1 MKILIGGIRVCGKLP
16 PLLSP
21 MVTWSSSLCAPG
33 SSFSPFFLGL
43 HSPVS
48 YIQYLFLALLL
59 YAFSSRNS
67 HFPLI
72 AASATMFFFISEF
85 FLWNCIPAF
94 HCLWDTW
101 ALFNIQDPAYFLSSF
116 PNIHIYTWIPLSLF
130 QLPASTLWNHFDF
143 SLSNLEEKFSVIKV
157 HI

>member
-21 MVTWSSSLCAPG
+21 MVTWSPSLCAPG

-72 AASATMFFFISEF
+72 AASATMFFLSVNSFFETVFPHSTACEIHEHYSISKIQPTFSPPSLTFTYIRESHYPSPSYQPQHF
-85 FLWNCIPAF
+85 EIILTSHFQ
-94 HCLWDTW
+94 TW
-101 ALFNIQDPAYFLSSF
+101 KK
-116 PNIHIYTWIPLSLF
+116 
-130 QLPASTLWNHFDF
+130 
-143 SLSNLEEKFSVIKV
+143 NLVL
-157 HI
+157 